1 MDANMKSNQSQ
12 ERKWVSRM
20 KFLSNKVAKRVANK
34 VVIDKLF
41 QENVQLKLNID
52 KAIETLENAKEIGS
66 DDFNRGLEKA
76 IMVLN
81 GILGE

>member
-1 MDANMKSNQSQ
+1 MKSNQSH
-12 ERKWVSRM
+12 ERKWVSKM

-66 DDFNRGLEKA
+66 DDFNRGLEKG
-76 IMVLN
+76 IKILS